1 MDAPDVNVDPADCRE
16 ECGEASNI
24 AIVDEEIFARVL
36 IRLLNIFGYSATA
49 FRDAASFLDAFRR
62 APRRFDC
69 LITDSHLPETT
80 GATGLD
86 LLARVRKL
94 PSGKELRVIVLS
106 GLRAEDSEAWERQIR
121 AAGAYALLYK
131 PFDIHDLVAAL
142 HCSSPG
148 SPEATNIQSLKNMPG
163 DAIESPG
170 KRVIPQSV
178 YGTYAARHR

>member
-80 GATGLD
+80 GTETRTITRLPVP
-86 LLARVRKL
+86 LLSKRRNLL
-94 PSGKELRVIVLS
+94 P
-106 GLRAEDSEAWERQIR
+106 
-121 AAGAYALLYK
+121 
-131 PFDIHDLVAAL
+131 
-142 HCSSPG
+142 
-148 SPEATNIQSLKNMPG
+148 
-163 DAIESPG
+163 
-170 KRVIPQSV
+170 
-178 YGTYAARHR
+178 